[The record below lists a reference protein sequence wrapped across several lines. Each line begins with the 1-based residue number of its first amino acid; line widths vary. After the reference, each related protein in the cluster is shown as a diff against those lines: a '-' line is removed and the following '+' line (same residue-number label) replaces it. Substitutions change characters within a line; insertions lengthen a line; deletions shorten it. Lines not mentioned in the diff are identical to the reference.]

1 MGKIIFAY
9 TDRCIEKPG
18 AKYKKKKKKQ
28 IKSLVTLMKLQMTNP
43 LITASACRWRRS
55 FMRFAATVGAYE

>member
-18 AKYKKKKKKQ
+18 AKYKKKKKR
-28 IKSLVTLMKLQMTNP
+28 IKSLVTLMKPRMTNP
-43 LITASACRWRRS
+43 LITASACGWRRS
-55 FMRFAATVGAYE
+55 FMRFAATVSAYE

>member
-18 AKYKKKKKKQ
+18 AKYKKKKETNK
-28 IKSLVTLMKLQMTNP
+28 IISHTYEASNDESTHHSLCMWM
-43 LITASACRWRRS
+43 
-55 FMRFAATVGAYE
+55 AA